1 MRILT
6 LSTIAL
12 ATALSAG
19 VAAANPGIEQL
30 AASAGV
36 SAADF
41 TPDQLIRLVDAQREN
56 DRRTI
61 DFIMGQSKGTVSR
74 STMGES
80 TSVGAAQLALAAG
93 VEPGRFTNAELIRLT
108 RAQRD
113 NETDEVAFILS
124 GKNRV
129 EASAGVSAGKAQLA
143 ASIGVNPQ
151 DYTLT
156 ELTRLT
162 STSSD
167 NN

>member
-19 VAAANPGIEQL
+19 VAAANPGLEQL

-36 SAADF
+36 AAADF

-80 TSVGAAQLALAAG
+80 TSVGATQLALAVG
-93 VEPGRFTNAELIRLT
+93 VEPGRFTNAELIRLA